1 MYAKLVIYVMSALLG
16 SSQRLGFGRFHSGRA
31 GYFAAF
37 GSLFVSFSLHVI
49 GALLLMPLVAHDLAH
64 KFLRR
69 YNQCLEAQSSFDTCP
84 KCLEFGHRSV
94 KH

>member
-1 MYAKLVIYVMSALLG
+1 MYARLVIYVIQRLGLG
-16 SSQRLGFGRFHSGRA
+16 SSPGGSIPAEPDILQAL
-31 GYFAAF
+31 
-37 GSLFVSFSLHVI
+37 GSLFVSFPLHVI
-49 GALLLMPLVAHDLAH
+49 GALLLMPLVPHDLAH

-69 YNQCLEAQSSFDTCP
+69 YNQCLKAQSSFDTCP